1 MTHPA
6 MIRDATPDDIP
17 TIAAIWN
24 PILRDTAISF
34 WPGERSEQEVR
45 DYVAERQKQGHAVL
59 VAEEDGQVLGFASY
73 AQFRAGGGYAHSM
86 EHTIHL
92 VPGARGKG
100 LGRALMHA
108 IEDHARA
115 RGARLMIGG
124 ITGSNVESLRFHER
138 LGYAEWGRI
147 PAAGRKF
154 GEWHELV
161 LMGLDLQA

>member
-1 MTHPA
+1 
-6 MIRDATPDDIP
+6 MIRDASADDIAA
-17 TIAAIWN
+17 IAAIWN

-34 WPGERSEQEVR
+34 WPGERSEQEIR

-59 VAEEDGQVLGFASY
+59 IAEDESEVLGFASY
-73 AQFRAGGGYAHSM
+73 AQFRVGGGYAHSM

-92 VPGARGKG
+92 EPKARGKG
-100 LGRALMHA
+100 LGRDLMRA

-124 ITGSNVESLRFHER
+124 ITGSNLESLRFHEK
-138 LGYAEWGRI
+138 LGYVEWGRI

-154 GEWHELV
+154 GAWHELV
-161 LMGLDLQA
+161 LMGRDLQE

>member
-1 MTHPA
+1 
-6 MIRDATPDDIP
+6 MIRDASADDIP
-17 TIAAIWN
+17 AIAAIWN

-34 WPGERSEQEVR
+34 WPGERSEQEIR
-45 DYVAERQKQGHAVL
+45 DYIAQRQQQGHAVL
-59 VAEEDGQVLGFASY
+59 VAEDGGRVLGFASY
-73 AQFRAGGGYAHSM
+73 AQFRAGGGYAHAM

-92 VPGARGKG
+92 APEARGKG
-100 LGRALMHA
+100 LGRALMRA

-124 ITGSNVESLRFHER
+124 ITGSNAESLRFHER

-154 GEWHELV
+154 GAWHDLV
-161 LMGLDLQA
+161 LMGIDLQA